1 MAPRAVVK
9 DCDLGVSGVLNEHDA
24 ETVDGGLVKRQEGYA
39 GRRKIRLVWRN
50 ILLFAYLHLA
60 AVYGL
65 WLMLTSAQYKTGILG
80 EIINLFFIS
89 SLKIISS
96 SLSDDTLHSLRPWHH
111 SWCSSLVGSSF
122 L

>member
-50 ILLFAYLHLA
+50 IILFVYLHIA

-65 WLMLTSAQYKTGILG
+65 WLMLTSAQYKTGFLG
-80 EIINLFFIS
+80 EIIIVVIVS
-89 SLKIISS
+89 
-96 SLSDDTLHSLRPWHH
+96 
-111 SWCSSLVGSSF
+111 
-122 L
+122 

>member
-9 DCDLGVSGVLNEHDA
+9 ESDFGVSGVLNEHDA
-24 ETVDGGLVKRQEGYA
+24 DTNDGGLEKPQEGFA

-50 ILLFAYLHLA
+50 IILFVYLHMA

-65 WLMLTSAQYKTGILG
+65 WLMLSSAMWTTG
-80 EIINLFFIS
+80 FFG
-89 SLKIISS
+89 KY
-96 SLSDDTLHSLRPWHH
+96 
-111 SWCSSLVGSSF
+111 F